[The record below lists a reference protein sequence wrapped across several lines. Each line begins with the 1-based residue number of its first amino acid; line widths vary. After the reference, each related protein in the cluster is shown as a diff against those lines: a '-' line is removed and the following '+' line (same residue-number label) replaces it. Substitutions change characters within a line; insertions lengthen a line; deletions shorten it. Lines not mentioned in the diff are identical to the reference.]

1 MLRSIKG
8 RLLLWV
14 FCSVTALFCAFGWA
28 LHLKLHYVVE
38 DSIDKM
44 LHASLQLVK
53 GLVHTHDGKT
63 IQCESN
69 EFIHGDYVLPDSGH
83 YYKVFVDGDLV
94 GYSFSL
100 VDKEF
105 DLTPGDP
112 LFHNAKAQEWVYHTE
127 GPNSEPLRVIR
138 HDFVYLEKQVRIV
151 VAEDMTESMNMI
163 HRLANFFLV
172 VMPLVIFIIGM
183 ISFVIASC
191 SLRPLWDFSD
201 TLEKISHKNLEERIE
216 PDRQAVELRRLA
228 EKFNALLER
237 LRQAFEAERNL
248 LGNAAHEL
256 KTPLAVIR
264 AECDIA
270 LRKTRSAEE
279 HQESLQE
286 IRSVSETMLAQVNG
300 LLTLA
305 RLDSG
310 MLDASALQPV
320 SLEDCVADAA
330 RLAEPLAKK
339 KNVLLNISLNGGGL
353 MVAGDKETL
362 TEAVLNVIENA
373 VKYNHPGGFVA
384 VELHRREDQAE
395 IVISDTGVG
404 ISEEDKARIFDRF
417 WRAASVRSTEGS
429 GLGLSIVKA
438 VMQAHQGEIRA
449 EAQNGGGSRFV
460 LSLPLAA
467 ANAPLIR
474 R

>member
-8 RLLLWV
+8 RLLLWI

-38 DSIDKM
+38 DSIDRM

-53 GLVHTHDGKT
+53 GLVHTHDGT
-63 IQCESN
+63 SIQCESN
-69 EFIHGDYVLPDSGH
+69 EFVHGDYVMPDSGH
-83 YYKVFVDGDLV
+83 YYKVFVDNELIS
-94 GYSFSL
+94 YSTSL

-105 DLTPGDP
+105 DLIPGEP
-112 LFHNAKAQEWVYHTE
+112 LFHNAKAQEWVYQTE
-127 GPNSEPLRVIR
+127 GPNGEPLRILR
-138 HDFVYLEKQVRIV
+138 HDFIYLEKPVRII
-151 VAEDMTESMNMI
+151 VAENLTESLHMI

-172 VMPLVIFIIGM
+172 VMPLVIFCIAL
-183 ISFVIASC
+183 ISLAIASV
-191 SLRPLWDFSD
+191 SLRPLRHFSAA
-201 TLEKISHKNLEERIE
+201 LEKISHRNLEERIE
-216 PDRQAVELRRLA
+216 TGCQALELQRLA
-228 EKFNALLER
+228 AKFNALLER
-237 LRQAFEAERNL
+237 LHQAFAAEKNL

-270 LRKTRSAEE
+270 LQKPRNAEE
-279 HQESLQE
+279 HRESLQE
-286 IRSVSETMLAQVNG
+286 IRSVSEAILDQVNG

-310 MLDASALQPV
+310 MLDASAFQPV
-320 SLEDCVADAA
+320 SLEDCIADAA

-339 KNVLLNISLNGGGL
+339 KNVLLNTSLNGGDL
-353 MVAGDKETL
+353 MMLGDKETL

-384 VELHRREDQAE
+384 VELHRREDRAE
-395 IVISDTGVG
+395 IVVSDTGIG
-404 ISEEDKARIFDRF
+404 ISEEDKERIFDRF
-417 WRAASVRSTEGS
+417 YRSASARSTDGS

-438 VMQAHQGEIRA
+438 VMQAHQGDIRA
-449 EAQNGGGSRFV
+449 EEQSGGGSRFV

-467 ANAPLIR
+467 A
-474 R
+474 

>member
-8 RLLLWV
+8 RLLLWI
-14 FCSVTALFCAFGWA
+14 FCSVSALFCAFGWA

-38 DSIDKM
+38 DSVDRM

-53 GLVHTHDGKT
+53 GLVHTHDGKAV
-63 IQCESN
+63 QCETN
-69 EFIHGDYVLPDSGH
+69 EFVHGDYVTPDSGH
-83 YYKVFVDGDLV
+83 YYKVLVDGELV

-105 DLTPGDP
+105 DLIPGEP
-112 LFHNAKAQEWVYHTE
+112 LLHNAKAQEWVYQTV

-138 HDFVYLEKQVRIV
+138 HDFIYLDKQVRII
-151 VAEDMTESMNMI
+151 VAQDLTESLNMI

-172 VMPLVIFIIGM
+172 VMPLVIFVIGL
-183 ISFVIASC
+183 ISLAVASC
-191 SLRPLWDFSD
+191 SLRPLWDFSAA
-201 TLEKISHKNLEERIE
+201 LEKISHKNLEERLE
-216 PDRQAVELRRLA
+216 TDRQAVELRRLA
-228 EKFNALLER
+228 AKFNALLER
-237 LRQAFEAERNL
+237 LQQAFEAEKNL

-270 LRKTRSAEE
+270 LRKPRSAEE

-286 IRSVSETMLAQVNG
+286 IRSVSETMLEQING

-310 MLDASALQPV
+310 MLDASAFQPV
-320 SLEDCVADAA
+320 SLEDCIADAA

-339 KNVLLNISLNGGGL
+339 KNVLLSASLNGGL
-353 MVAGDKETL
+353 VVSGDKETL
-362 TEAVLNVIENA
+362 TEAVLNVIENG

-384 VELHRREDQAE
+384 VKLHRRADRAE
-395 IVISDTGVG
+395 IVVSDTGIG

-417 WRAASVRSTEGS
+417 YRSASARSTDGS

-438 VMQAHQGEIRA
+438 VMQAHQGDIRA
-449 EAQNGGGSRFV
+449 EEQSGGGSRFV

-467 ANAPLIR
+467 A
-474 R
+474 

>member
-8 RLLLWV
+8 RLLLWI
-14 FCSVTALFCAFGWA
+14 FCSVSALFCAFGWA

-38 DSIDKM
+38 DSVDRM

-53 GLVHTHDGKT
+53 GLVHTHDGKAV
-63 IQCESN
+63 QCETN
-69 EFIHGDYVLPDSGH
+69 EFVHGDYVTPDSGH
-83 YYKVFVDGDLV
+83 YYKVLVDGELV

-105 DLTPGDP
+105 DLIPGEP
-112 LFHNAKAQEWVYHTE
+112 LLHNAKAQEWVYQTV

-138 HDFVYLEKQVRIV
+138 HDFIYLDKQVRII
-151 VAEDMTESMNMI
+151 VAQDLTESLNMI

-172 VMPLVIFIIGM
+172 VMPLVIFVIGL
-183 ISFVIASC
+183 ISLAVASC
-191 SLRPLWDFSD
+191 SLRPLWDFSAALD
-201 TLEKISHKNLEERIE
+201 KISHKNLEERLE
-216 PDRQAVELRRLA
+216 TDRQAVELRRLA
-228 EKFNALLER
+228 AKFNALLER
-237 LRQAFEAERNL
+237 LQQAFEAEKNL

-270 LRKTRSAEE
+270 LRKPRSAEE

-286 IRSVSETMLAQVNG
+286 IRSVSETMLEQING

-310 MLDASALQPV
+310 MLDASAFQPV
-320 SLEDCVADAA
+320 SLEDCIADAA

-339 KNVLLNISLNGGGL
+339 KNVLLSASLNGGL
-353 MVAGDKETL
+353 VVSGDKETL
-362 TEAVLNVIENA
+362 TEAVLNVIENG

-384 VELHRREDQAE
+384 VELHRRADRAE
-395 IVISDTGVG
+395 IVVSDTGIG

-417 WRAASVRSTEGS
+417 YRSASARSTDGS

-438 VMQAHQGEIRA
+438 VMQAHQGDIRA
-449 EAQNGGGSRFV
+449 EEQSGGGSRFV

-467 ANAPLIR
+467 A
-474 R
+474 